1 MKGEIP
7 VSIVIW
13 ILLIGYLAFLIWEK
27 RTNDRALASFRYV
40 IHVNGIRGKTGV
52 CRLID
57 AHLRGAG
64 YRVFTK
70 TTGSTPCY
78 IDTKGQEH
86 QIRRLGNANIGEQL
100 RLIRMAHR
108 EKAEVLI
115 LECMAVQPELQKVA
129 QEQMVRGN
137 LNVITNVRYDHVFEM
152 GETLE
157 EIAQSLAHTVPENGM
172 LFTSD
177 EDFYPYFREI
187 AREKKTEVILCRENE
202 FARTEN
208 EAIACA
214 LGRAI
219 GIPEEDFRQ
228 NISCYKEDF
237 GVHRMYKGEN
247 GRFLNLF
254 SANDPQSTKRLLDSF
269 YQDTSDVVL
278 LYNNRT
284 DRPDRL
290 LLFLYHFFPA
300 VSCRK
305 IVVMG
310 ESRGLALRLLKKNGF
325 QNVCQAKNWQEAV
338 QLCEGADVVGIGN
351 IKGQAYDM
359 ITYYEGGDNHE

>member
-1 MKGEIP
+1 M
-7 VSIVIW
+7 SIW
-13 ILLIGYLAFLIWEK
+13 IWLLLIGYLAFLIWEK
-27 RTNDRALASFRYV
+27 WANDRALASFRYV

-78 IDTKGQEH
+78 IDTQGVEH
-86 QIRRLGNANIGEQL
+86 EIRRLGNANIGEQL
-100 RLIRMAHR
+100 AMIRRAHR
-108 EKAEVLI
+108 EQAEVLI
-115 LECMAVQPELQKVA
+115 LECMAVQPELQSVA

-152 GETLE
+152 GESLE
-157 EIAQSLAHTVPENGM
+157 EIAASLAHTVPENGM

-177 EDFYPYFREI
+177 EAFYPYFREV
-187 AREKKTEVILCRENE
+187 ARKKNTEVILCREGQY
-202 FARTEN
+202 ALTEN

-219 GIPEEDFRQ
+219 GIPEEDFPKH
-228 NISCYKEDF
+228 ISCYKEDF
-237 GVHRMYKGEN
+237 GAHRMYEREE

-254 SANDPQSTKRLLDSF
+254 SANDPQSTKKLLDLF
-269 YQDTSDVVL
+269 YDDTSDVVL

-290 LLFLYHFFPA
+290 LLFLRHFFPA
-300 VSCRK
+300 VKCRK
-305 IVVMG
+305 IIVMG
-310 ESRGLALRLLKKNGF
+310 ESRSLALRLLRRQGF
-325 QNVCQAKNWQEAV
+325 REIEQVKSWQEAV
-338 QLCEGADVVGIGN
+338 KLCQGADVVGIGN

-359 ITYYEGGDNHE
+359 IAHYEGGENYE

>member
-1 MKGEIP
+1 MLIL
-7 VSIVIW
+7 
-13 ILLIGYLAFLIWEK
+13 ILLLTTGYLGYLLWEK
-27 RTNDRALASFRYV
+27 WANDRALKSFRYV
-40 IHVNGIRGKTGV
+40 IHVNGIRGKTGT

-78 IDTKGQEH
+78 IGTDGIEH
-86 QIRRLGNANIGEQL
+86 EIRRLGNANIGEQL
-100 RLIRMAHR
+100 RMIGRAHR

-129 QEQMVRGN
+129 QDQMVRGN

-157 EIAQSLAHTVPENGM
+157 EIAESLANTVPENGM

-177 EDFYPYFREI
+177 EDFYPYFREV
-187 AREKKTEVILCRENE
+187 ARKKNTEVILCRENE

-228 NISCYKEDF
+228 HISCYKEDF
-237 GVHRMYKGEN
+237 GAHRMYKMEKGY
-247 GRFLNLF
+247 FLNLF
-254 SANDPQSTKRLLDSF
+254 SANDPQSTKKLMDS
-269 YQDTSDVVL
+269 VL
-278 LYNNRT
+278 
-284 DRPDRL
+284 
-290 LLFLYHFFPA
+290 
-300 VSCRK
+300 S
-305 IVVMG
+305 I
-310 ESRGLALRLLKKNGF
+310 
-325 QNVCQAKNWQEAV
+325 
-338 QLCEGADVVGIGN
+338 
-351 IKGQAYDM
+351 
-359 ITYYEGGDNHE
+359 

>member
-1 MKGEIP
+1 MS
-7 VSIVIW
+7 VW
-13 ILLIGYLAFLIWEK
+13 LWLLLIGYLAFLVWEK
-27 RTNDRALASFRYV
+27 RANDRALASFRYV

-78 IDTKGQEH
+78 IDTQGVEH
-86 QIRRLGNANIGEQL
+86 QIRRIGNANIGEQL
-100 RLIRMAHR
+100 AMIRRAHR
-108 EKAEVLI
+108 EQAEVLI
-115 LECMAVQPELQKVA
+115 LECMAVQPELQRVA
-129 QEQMVRGN
+129 QEEMVRGN

-152 GETLE
+152 GESLE
-157 EIAQSLAHTVPENGM
+157 EIAESLAHTIPENGM

-177 EDFYPYFREI
+177 EDFYPYFRDI
-187 AREKKTEVILCRENE
+187 AREKNTEVILCREGQY
-202 FARTEN
+202 ARTEN

-219 GIPEEDFRQ
+219 GIPEEDFPRH
-228 NISCYKEDF
+228 ISCYKEDF
-237 GVHRMYKGEN
+237 GAHRMYETEK

-254 SANDPQSTKRLLDSF
+254 SANDPQSTKKLLDSF
-269 YQDTSDVVL
+269 YEDTSDAVL

-290 LLFLYHFFPA
+290 LLFLRHFFPL
-300 VSCRK
+300 VKCRK
-305 IVVMG
+305 IIVMG
-310 ESRGLALRLLKKNGF
+310 ESRGLALRLLRKHGF
-325 QNVCQAKNWQEAV
+325 REICQAKTWQEAV
-338 QLCEGADVVGIGN
+338 TLCQGADVVGIGN
-351 IKGQAYDM
+351 IKGQAYEM
-359 ITYYEGGDNHE
+359 IAHYEGGENHE

>member
-1 MKGEIP
+1 MS
-7 VSIVIW
+7 VWIW
-13 ILLIGYLAFLIWEK
+13 ILLTAYLAFLVWEK
-27 RTNDRALASFRYV
+27 RANDRALKSFRYV

-52 CRLID
+52 SRLID

-78 IDTKGQEH
+78 IDTEGTEH

-100 RLIRMAHR
+100 AMIRRAHR

-152 GETLE
+152 GESLP
-157 EIAQSLAHTVPENGM
+157 EIAQSLSHTIPENGT
-172 LFTSD
+172 LFTAD
-177 EDFYPYFREI
+177 EAFYPYFREI
-187 AREKKTEVILCRENE
+187 AREKNTEVILCREND

-208 EAIACA
+208 EAIACT

-228 NISCYKEDF
+228 HICVYKEDF
-237 GVHRMYKGEN
+237 GAHRMYEGEN

-254 SANDPQSTKRLLDSF
+254 SANDPQSTKKLLDSF
-269 YQDTSDVVL
+269 YGDTSDVVL

-290 LLFLYHFFPA
+290 LLFLRHFFP
-300 VSCRK
+300 VVKCRK
-305 IVVMG
+305 IIVMG
-310 ESRGLALRLLKKNGF
+310 ESRSLALRLLKKYGF
-325 QNVCQAKNWQEAV
+325 HDIFQAKSWQEAV
-338 QLCEGADVVGIGN
+338 VLCEGADVVGIGN

-359 ITYYEGGDNHE
+359 ITHYEGGENHE